1 MENLLREYEET
12 GDQDT
17 AEQLLNSLQDE
28 RRNRWMESVESMNFT
43 RLSRQA
49 WRLLKRLD
57 GRVRQHQG
65 TSIDPDRIPKK
76 HNTTRLPCNKIPV

>member
-17 AEQLLNSLQDE
+17 AEQLLSSLQDE
-28 RRNRWMESVESMNFT
+28 RRNRWMESVESMDFT
-43 RLSRQA
+43 RSSRQA

-57 GRVRQHQG
+57 GRGRQHQG
-65 TSIDPDRIPKK
+65 TSIDPDRIAKK
-76 HNTTRLPCNKIPV
+76 HNTTRFPCNKIPV